1 MKILTLRTYYDA
13 SLMSLV
19 SGSPSEM
26 VVSYLT
32 IGKPDTVKV
41 KYGLVSNQYTY
52 KATGESVNYLKVNC
66 STLLEIFSKLCL
78 VIKSLLISNLERRRR
93 YRYVP

>member
-1 MKILTLRTYYDA
+1 MTNVRK
-13 SLMSLV
+13 LV

-32 IGKPDTVKV
+32 IGMPEHSKV

-52 KATGESVNYLKVNC
+52 KATGGSVTYLKVSSEGIGSAN
-66 STLLEIFSKLCL
+66 SK
-78 VIKSLLISNLERRRR
+78 ISHF
-93 YRYVP
+93 